1 MFTTC
6 QRDRFRVRRLP
17 SGNMAKWN
25 MRVISREPFR
35 KAAIEFRQFAG
46 AITDVYKALKTG
58 DFKDP
63 DELKKAFPS
72 LDKMKYQ
79 DRWWVI
85 DIRGGNLRLM
95 MKVDFTTQ
103 TVYVKHITD
112 HAEYDRLV
120 MYYRSNKQ

>member
-1 MFTTC
+1 
-6 QRDRFRVRRLP
+6 
-17 SGNMAKWN
+17 

-35 KAAIEFRQFAG
+35 KAAIAFRHFAE
-46 AITDVYKALKTG
+46 AIEDVYKILKHG
-58 DFKDP
+58 HFEHP
-63 DELKKAFPS
+63 DQLKRVFPS

-95 MKVDFTTQ
+95 MKIDFHSQ
-103 TVYVKHITD
+103 SVYVKHITN

-120 MYYRSNKQ
+120 TYYRSKK